1 MGITKKD
8 VEYISEL
15 ARLTLTEEEKNIYQG
30 QLKNIL
36 DWMEELN
43 NADTLQIE
51 PTAHVLG
58 IANVF
63 SPATTASA
71 GRPDVP
77 EKFKNRDA
85 ILNNAPEREF
95 DFLKV
100 KKVIE

>member
-1 MGITKKD
+1 MEITKKD

-15 ARLTLTEEEKNIYQG
+15 ARLKLTEEEKDIYQG

-43 NADTLQIE
+43 NADTSKVL

-58 IANVF
+58 IKNVF
-63 SPATTASA
+63 
-71 GRPDVP
+71 RPDEP

-85 ILNNAPEREF
+85 ILDNAPEREL
-95 DFLKV
+95 DFFKV